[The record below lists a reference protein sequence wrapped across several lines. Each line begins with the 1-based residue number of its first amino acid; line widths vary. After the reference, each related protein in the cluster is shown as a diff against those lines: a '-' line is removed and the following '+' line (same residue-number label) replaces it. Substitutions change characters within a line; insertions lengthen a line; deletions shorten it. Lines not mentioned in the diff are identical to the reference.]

1 MKTKVMD
8 KKEKDWKDRFAKRE
22 AIMNSLVIKELFKL
36 TT

>member
-1 MKTKVMD
+1 MD
-8 KKEKDWKDRFAKRE
+8 KKDWKDRFAKRE